1 MKAFAAIG
9 ILFCSVS
16 VLSFAQDV
24 ADWGTH
30 SFPQDRSG
38 MGSPFGRT
46 SSADMGSLT
55 GTVATLDGRPQPDVR
70 VELRDIKSGR
80 VLNSAYT
87 NMAGTFSFNMLPFGT
102 YEVIADHGA
111 AGVRQEVD
119 VRDSFSSVNLRLNA
133 SDPNAAPSRNALVS
147 LAELRVPQRA
157 RDAFSKAERAIEK
170 HRLDEASKYLQKALD
185 IYPSYAPALTLR
197 GALSLGKDDFTA
209 AVSDFDKAIHAD
221 SSYAMAYGGMA
232 AALNRQNKSDD
243 ALRAAERA
251 SSLSPNSWQP
261 YYEMA
266 KAYVAKTDYQRALQQ
281 LAHAQSQISQDYA
294 PLHLLRASAL
304 VGLQNYND
312 GAVELKTFLRI
323 APNHPSASAAKG
335 MLAQIDAFVSSSRA
349 SVAGAT
355 QPR

>member
-1 MKAFAAIG
+1 
-9 ILFCSVS
+9 
-16 VLSFAQDV
+16 
-24 ADWGTH
+24 
-30 SFPQDRSG
+30 
-38 MGSPFGRT
+38 
-46 SSADMGSLT
+46 MGSLT
-55 GTVATLDGRPQPDVR
+55 GTVATVEGRPQADAR
-70 VELRDIKSGR
+70 VELRDMRGR

-102 YEVIADHGA
+102 YEVIADQGTA
-111 AGVRQEVD
+111 SARQEVD

-133 SDPNAAPSRNALVS
+133 SDPNTVLSRNALVS

-157 RDAFSKAERAIEK
+157 RDAFAKAGRAIEK
-170 HRLDEASKYLQKALD
+170 HRLDEVSRYLQKALD

-197 GALSLGKDDFTA
+197 GALSLDKDDCTA

-243 ALRAAERA
+243 ALRAAQRA

-266 KAYVAKTDYQRALQQ
+266 KAYMAKTDYQHALQQ
-281 LAHAQSQISQDYA
+281 LAHAQSQISRDYA

-304 VGLQNYND
+304 VGLKNYND

-323 APNHPSASAAKG
+323 APTDPNAPAAKG
-335 MLAQIDAFVSSSRA
+335 LLAEIETRISSSE
-349 SVAGAT
+349 AGASST
-355 QPR
+355 AQPK

>member
-1 MKAFAAIG
+1 MKAFAAIA
-9 ILFCSVS
+9 ILFCSLT

-24 ADWGTH
+24 GDWGTH

-38 MGSPFGRT
+38 TGSPLGRM
-46 SSADMGSLT
+46 SSADIGSLT
-55 GTVATLDGRPQPDVR
+55 GTVVTREGRPQRDVR
-70 VELRDIKSGR
+70 VELRDINTGR
-80 VLNSAYT
+80 VLGSAYT
-87 NMAGTFSFNMLPFGT
+87 NMAGTFSFNMLPYGT
-102 YEVIADHGA
+102 YEVIADQQT
-111 AGVRQEVD
+111 RQEID
-119 VRDSFSSVNLRLNA
+119 VRESFSSVNLQLNA
-133 SDPNAAPSRNALVS
+133 SDPNAGTSGNALVS
-147 LAELRVPQRA
+147 IAELKVPQRA

-170 HRLDEASKYLQKALD
+170 HRLDEGSKYLQKALD

-197 GALSLGKDDFTA
+197 GALSLDRDDFTA
-209 AVSDFDKAIHAD
+209 AVNDFDKAIHAD

-232 AALNRQNKSDD
+232 AALNRQSKSDE

-304 VGLQNYND
+304 VGLKNYND

-323 APNHPSASAAKG
+323 APNDPSAPAAKG
-335 MLAQIDAFVSSSRA
+335 ALSQIETLIGSPGA
-349 SVAGAT
+349 SVANTAST
-355 QPR
+355 AQPK